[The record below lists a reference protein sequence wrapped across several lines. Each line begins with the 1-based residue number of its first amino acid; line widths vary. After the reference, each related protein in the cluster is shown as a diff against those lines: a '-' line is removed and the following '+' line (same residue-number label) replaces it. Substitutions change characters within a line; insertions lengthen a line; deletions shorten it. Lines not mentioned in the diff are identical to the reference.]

1 LHKGTRPTAARF
13 RGGAGPG
20 LEVQRV
26 DQSAVVALLMVGI
39 TKRFPGVL
47 ANNNIT
53 LEVRAGEVHGLLGE
67 NGAGK
72 TTLMNILYGLH
83 QPDSGEIYFNGEKVE
98 ITSPRVAVDLGVG
111 MVHQHFMLVENLSVL
126 ENVIL
131 GIPPRRPPLLE
142 LDSAR
147 DRFEKLAKRYQLVID
162 PSTPVWQ
169 LPVGTRQWLEI
180 LKQLF
185 RNASLLILDEPTS
198 VLTPSQAER
207 LFRTVRSLV
216 DEGRAVIFIS
226 HKLREMKE
234 VADRVTVLRDGHV
247 VGTVDPRET
256 TPSELAR
263 MMVGRGVFLD
273 RQPRPPSESEKEVL
287 VIEGLCCDN
296 DRGVPALRDLS
307 LTVRAGEIVG
317 VAGVD
322 GNGQRELAECIVG
335 LRRPMKGTIRING
348 ELVTGVICDPSLL
361 GYIPED
367 GRKTGLIADFTVE
380 ENLII
385 KTFDSP
391 PLTQRGILQWSEI
404 GDRANTLI
412 RDYDIRT
419 PHPAIPLRHLS
430 GGNQQRVVV
439 ARELSAKPAL
449 LVASQPT
456 RGLDVASVEAVH
468 NALLQERNRGA
479 AVLFIS
485 TELSEVLTL
494 SDRIVVFLGG
504 EIMGEVD
511 AETAD
516 VNLIGEMM
524 LGHRKRAETAVGV
537 NE

>member
-1 LHKGTRPTAARF
+1 MGR
-13 RGGAGPG
+13 
-20 LEVQRV
+20 
-26 DQSAVVALLMVGI
+26 SADIALRMVGI
-39 TKRFPGVL
+39 TKRFPGIL
-47 ANNNIT
+47 ANDNIT
-53 LEVRAGEVHGLLGE
+53 FEVRAGEVHGLLGE

-83 QPDSGEIYFNGEKVE
+83 QPNSGRIYISGREVRM
-98 ITSPRVAVDLGVG
+98 TSPRVAVDLGVG
-111 MVHQHFMLVENLSVL
+111 MVHQHFMLADNLSAL
-126 ENVIL
+126 ENVML
-131 GIPPRRPPLLE
+131 GIPPKRPPLLD

-147 DRFEKLAKRYQLVID
+147 ARFDKLAKEYQLVVD

-198 VLTPSQAER
+198 VLTPSQVGQ
-207 LFRTVRSLV
+207 FFKTVRRLV

-226 HKLREMKE
+226 HKLEE
-234 VADRVTVLRDGHV
+234 VLEVTDRITVLRDGHV
-247 VGTVDPRET
+247 VGTVEMHEA
-256 TPSELAR
+256 TPSKLAH
-263 MMVGRGVFLD
+263 MMVGRPISLD
-273 RQPRPPSESEKEVL
+273 RKPRPPSEYKKEVL
-287 VIEGLCCDN
+287 VMDSLNCDS

-307 LTVRAGEIVG
+307 LTVHAGEIVG

-335 LRRPMKGTIRING
+335 LRRSMEGTIRIND
-348 ELVTGVICDPSLL
+348 ELITGVTRDPSLL

-367 GRKTGLIADFTVE
+367 RRKTGLVADFTVE

-385 KTFDSP
+385 KTFDNP
-391 PLTQRGILQWSEI
+391 PFTRRGILQWSEI

-412 RDYDIRT
+412 QEYDIRT

-468 NALLQERNRGA
+468 NILLQERNRGA

-485 TELSEVLTL
+485 TELPEVLAV
-494 SDRIVVFLGG
+494 SDRIVVLFKG
-504 EIMGEVD
+504 EIMGELD
-511 AETAD
+511 AENAD

-524 LGHRKRAETAVGV
+524 LGHRERTESAVG
-537 NE
+537 ESM

>member
-1 LHKGTRPTAARF
+1 
-13 RGGAGPG
+13 
-20 LEVQRV
+20 V
-26 DQSAVVALLMVGI
+26 DSSADLALRMEGI

-47 ANNNIT
+47 ANDSVT
-53 LEVRAGEVHGLLGE
+53 FEVRAGEVHGLLGE

-72 TTLMNILYGLH
+72 TTLMKILYGLH
-83 QPDSGEIYFNGEKVE
+83 QPDSGSIYIDGKEVR
-98 ITSPRVAVDLGVG
+98 ITSPQVAVDLGIG

-131 GIPPRRPPLLE
+131 GIPPKRPPLLE
-142 LDSAR
+142 VDSAR
-147 DRFEKLAKRYQLVID
+147 DRFEELAKRYQLVID

-185 RNASLLILDEPTS
+185 RNANLLILDEPTS
-198 VLTPSQAER
+198 VLTPSQAEQ
-207 LFRTVRSLV
+207 LFTTVRSLV
-216 DEGRAVIFIS
+216 DEGRSVIFIS

-234 VADRVTVLRDGHV
+234 VADRVTVMRDGHV
-247 VGTVDPRET
+247 VGTVEPRET
-256 TPSELAR
+256 TPFELAR
-263 MMVGRGVFLD
+263 MMVGREVFLD
-273 RQPRPPSESEKEVL
+273 RQPRPPLESQQAVL
-287 VIEGLCCDN
+287 VVKDLSCQD
-296 DRGVPALRDLS
+296 DRDVPALRDLS
-307 LTVRAGEIVG
+307 LTVHAGEIVG

-335 LRRPMKGTIRING
+335 LRRPTNGTIRISD
-348 ELVTGVICDPSLL
+348 ELVVGVTRDPSRL

-367 GRKTGLIADFTVE
+367 RHKTGLVADFTVE

-385 KTFDSP
+385 KTFDNP
-391 PLTQRGILQWSEI
+391 PLAQRGILQWSEI
-404 GDRANTLI
+404 GDRANALI
-412 RDYDIRT
+412 QEYDIRT
-419 PHPAIPLRHLS
+419 PHRATPLRHLS

-468 NALLQERNRGA
+468 SALLQERNRGG

-494 SDRIVVFLGG
+494 SDRIVVLFSG

-524 LGHRKRAETAVGV
+524 LGHRNCAETAVEV
-537 NE
+537 NA

>member
-1 LHKGTRPTAARF
+1 MGR
-13 RGGAGPG
+13 
-20 LEVQRV
+20 
-26 DQSAVVALLMVGI
+26 SAEIALRMVGI
-39 TKRFPGVL
+39 TKRFPGIL
-47 ANNNIT
+47 ANDNIT
-53 LEVRAGEVHGLLGE
+53 FEVRAGEVHSLLGE

-83 QPDSGEIYFNGEKVE
+83 QPNSGRIYINGREVG

-111 MVHQHFMLVENLSVL
+111 MVHQHFMLADNLSAL
-126 ENVIL
+126 ENVML
-131 GIPPRRPPLLE
+131 GIPPKRPPLLD

-147 DRFEKLAKRYQLVID
+147 ARFENLAKEYQLVVD

-198 VLTPSQAER
+198 VLAPSQVGQ
-207 LFRTVRSLV
+207 LFKTMRRLV
-216 DEGRAVIFIS
+216 DEGRAVVFIS
-226 HKLREMKE
+226 HKLEE
-234 VADRVTVLRDGHV
+234 VLEVTDRITVLRDGHV
-247 VGTVDPRET
+247 VGTVETREA
-256 TPSELAR
+256 TPSKLAR
-263 MMVGRGVFLD
+263 MMVGRPISLD
-273 RQPRPPSESEKEVL
+273 RKPRPPHEAKKEVL
-287 VIEGLCCDN
+287 VVKGLCCDN
-296 DRGVPALRDLS
+296 DRGVPALRNLS
-307 LTVRAGEIVG
+307 LTVHAGEIVG

-335 LRRPMKGTIRING
+335 LRRPMEGIIRINE
-348 ELVTGVICDPSLL
+348 ELITGVTRDPSLL

-367 GRKTGLIADFTVE
+367 RRKTGLVADFTVE

-385 KTFDSP
+385 KTFDNP
-391 PLTQRGILQWSEI
+391 PFARRGILQWGEI

-412 RDYDIRT
+412 QDYDIRT

-439 ARELSAKPAL
+439 ARELNAEPAL

-468 NALLQERNRGA
+468 TMLLQERDRGA

-485 TELSEVLTL
+485 TELPEVLAV
-494 SDRIVVFLGG
+494 SDRILVFFRG
-504 EIMGEVD
+504 EIMGELN

-524 LGHRKRAETAVGV
+524 LGHRERTKRVV
-537 NE
+537 